1 MITNVVLHQR
11 NLPKVYLDLHRP
23 PVAGVSQC
31 LNWQI
36 DGGSWG
42 SEVVIIS
49 GPSRE
54 VARSSR
60 WWPRP
65 SVSCPLQISPHCTT
79 TPSSRTRIISS
90 PCSCYDPSS
99 TSPTSSCQIC
109 CPSYRCPCWTVRL
122 AWSCPPLGKS
132 PNSTARSGSPCS
144 IARRWVGRHPGTWS
158 RRHRSF
164 PNAQCLA
171 WFLSAWPAWSS
182 SMQYLRPWSPL
193 SSWS

>member
-1 MITNVVLHQR
+1 MQRLCCVVLHNLRFNVVLHQR

-36 DGGSWG
+36 DGESWG
-42 SEVVIIS
+42 SEAVIIS

-60 WWPRP
+60 WWPGL
-65 SVSCPLQISPHCTT
+65 VSAVLCRYPHYTT

-99 TSPTSSCQIC
+99 TTSTSSCQ
-109 CPSYRCPCWTVRL
+109 PSV
-122 AWSCPPLGKS
+122 
-132 PNSTARSGSPCS
+132 
-144 IARRWVGRHPGTWS
+144 
-158 RRHRSF
+158 
-164 PNAQCLA
+164 
-171 WFLSAWPAWSS
+171 SS
-182 SMQYLRPWSPL
+182 SPSRDGASEPSMQVRTVDWRLFYKLKHDL
-193 SSWS
+193 FSWEHPMHPFSTI

>member
-1 MITNVVLHQR
+1 MLLLESNVLSPSVTMIINVILHQR

-99 TSPTSSCQIC
+99 TTSTSSCQ
-109 CPSYRCPCWTVRL
+109 PSV
-122 AWSCPPLGKS
+122 
-132 PNSTARSGSPCS
+132 
-144 IARRWVGRHPGTWS
+144 
-158 RRHRSF
+158 
-164 PNAQCLA
+164 
-171 WFLSAWPAWSS
+171 SS
-182 SMQYLRPWSPL
+182 SPSRDGASEPSMQVRTLGWRL
-193 SSWS
+193 FHKLKHDLFSWEHTMHPFSTI